1 MTLPKAAP
9 GGREREHGKPSAM
22 TITAVPRVRGDG
34 WIQELAGIVEE
45 ESAKGCL
52 VIAGIGHPLRSDD
65 YVGSLIAKDLLWQT
79 RWSGKVSVIDAENS
93 PENTLPGIWK
103 NQPRLVV
110 LIDSLNAGLSPGSI
124 ILVDLDETSYPF
136 YTTHNLPLRLILQA
150 EPKVPR
156 VILLGVQPGKLDV
169 GGSLSEE
176 VQQARIVIVKEIG
189 RILERLRGDGHAY

>member
-1 MTLPKAAP
+1 
-9 GGREREHGKPSAM
+9 M